1 VSRPDF
7 LRDPLPIATRTS
19 PLALAQA
26 HDFQARLAQAWEVS
40 ETVFRSLGM
49 TTTGDRITD
58 RALLA
63 AGGKGLFTKELE
75 RALLGGEA
83 VFAVHST
90 KGVPVQLP
98 AGLTVAAF
106 LEREDP
112 RDVLLTR
119 DGASSLADLPEGA
132 TLGTASIRRQAQ
144 ALAVRPDLKVV
155 LLRGNVDTRLEKV
168 RSGEVDA
175 TFLARA
181 GLRRLGRAEAERP
194 ALDPA
199 EMLPAAGQGAVC
211 IEIRETSSAAR
222 KVLERL
228 NHGPTECAVVAERA
242 FLAALDGSCRTPIA
256 AYARI
261 EGDELHLVGEA
272 LLPDGSQRWRAEGR
286 CEAGDPKIAHA
297 LGFRLGLDVGMQGGE
312 ILRRAVAETGGAAEA

>member
-1 VSRPDF
+1 VIDA
-7 LRDPLPIATRTS
+7 DPIARLRILRESESVALVGVSANPLRSSNFVATYLLRT
-19 PLALAQA
+19 PYRIYPVNPNY
-26 HDFQARLAQAWEVS
+26 DRV
-40 ETVFRSLGM
+40 LG
-49 TTTGDRITD
+49 
-58 RALLA
+58 LQCY
-63 AGGKGLFTKELE
+63 
-75 RALLGGEA
+75 
-83 VFAVHST
+83 
-90 KGVPVQLP
+90 P
-98 AGLTVAAF
+98 
-106 LEREDP
+106 
-112 RDVLLTR
+112 
-119 DGASSLADLPEGA
+119 SLADLPEGA

-155 LLRGNVDTRLEKV
+155 LLRGNVDTRLGKV